1 RVAGIAAYDVV
12 WHGDFQSLSF
22 DDKLMNVICKAKLQQ
37 VTLCKLY
44 QSFQLKAV
52 RVNLLTRLTFLDFW
66 PTLA

>member
-1 RVAGIAAYDVV
+1 MVPDSESNQG
-12 WHGDFQSLSF
+12 HGDFQSLSF